1 MRDGP
6 LDAKP
11 ETINA
16 DVAHVGIGSADLK
29 PKKGLASRTHYP
41 GPMGHE
47 RSTVVSLRQSRL
59 LASCNYIVTFC
70 VGTRNRG
77 LERWKIVVYGKTAR
91 ETLTASGSESVEC
104 DTGRKFDINRLSTL
118 TCYPGVID

>member
-47 RSTVVSLRQSRL
+47 RSTVVSLRQKLQLYCDILCWYKESR
-59 LASCNYIVTFC
+59 
-70 VGTRNRG
+70 VGKMEDSG
-77 LERWKIVVYGKTAR
+77 LW
-91 ETLTASGSESVEC
+91 
-104 DTGRKFDINRLSTL
+104 
-118 TCYPGVID
+118 